1 MLIIKFNISL
11 FYLSIS
17 IYLSIFL
24 YVYLSSI
31 YIIIYLSLCL
41 SIFHLYLFIC
51 PQEAGGG
58 LEVDTEQEESGLELD
73 NNSDDEFNPVGG
85 GGDQPDQELDQSQHL
100 GEVEEG
106 VTTWFPSREFL
117 KISSKRTRATKFVD
131 FIFIFFV
138 DLI

>member
-17 IYLSIFL
+17 IYLSIYH

-41 SIFHLYLFIC
+41 SILHLYLFIC

-73 NNSDDEFNPVGG
+73 NNSDDEFNQG

-100 GEVEEG
+100 GEVVEG
-106 VTTWFPSREFL
+106 VTTWCPSREFL

-131 FIFIFFV
+131 FIFIFL
-138 DLI
+138 LI